1 MIDSFNLTPEQA
13 DQQFIAFLNRRVYEN
28 QKVTPIMQ
36 NQIQLSH
43 AQHTIK
49 EQIEKDLKVDP
60 NDPEVKAVIRE
71 LYEKNKF
78 VSQNKIRNKDKFPY
92 DIERLKDMVLALKE
106 ERNYDRAVIKLLKF
120 KLNKLGTS
128 TGVSRPPLKRPS
140 SAAKTGTFK
149 SVEDL
154 EEELNRLKHYISEAE
169 KAYKIKISRME
180 IQNNKIMKI
189 LNADPQKIAI
199 YNRSNERAKELY
211 EAENKKASE
220 LR

>member
-1 MIDSFNLTPEQA
+1 M
-13 DQQFIAFLNRRVYEN
+13 
-28 QKVTPIMQ
+28 
-36 NQIQLSH
+36 
-43 AQHTIK
+43 
-49 EQIEKDLKVDP
+49 
-60 NDPEVKAVIRE
+60 RE

-78 VSQNKIRNKDKFPY
+78 VTQNRIRNKDKFPY
-92 DIERLKDMVLALKE
+92 DIERLKDMVMALKE

-120 KLNKLGTS
+120 KLNKMATG
-128 TGVSRPPLKRPS
+128 TGVGRPPMKRPS
-140 SAAKTGTFK
+140 STTKSSTFK

-154 EEELNRLKHYISEAE
+154 EEELNRLKHYISESE

-189 LNADPQKIAI
+189 VNADPQKIAV
-199 YNRSNERAKELY
+199 YNRSNDKMKELY

>member
-1 MIDSFNLTPEQA
+1 M
-13 DQQFIAFLNRRVYEN
+13 
-28 QKVTPIMQ
+28 
-36 NQIQLSH
+36 
-43 AQHTIK
+43 
-49 EQIEKDLKVDP
+49 
-60 NDPEVKAVIRE
+60 RE

-78 VSQNKIRNKDKFPY
+78 VTQNRIRNKDKFPY
-92 DIERLKDMVLALKE
+92 DIERLKDMVMALKE

-120 KLNKLGTS
+120 KLNKMATG
-128 TGVSRPPLKRPS
+128 TGVGRPPMKRPPSATKS
-140 SAAKTGTFK
+140 STFK

-154 EEELNRLKHYISEAE
+154 EEELNRLKHYISESE

-189 LNADPQKIAI
+189 LNADPQKIAV
-199 YNRSNERAKELY
+199 YNRSNDKMKELY